1 MNLVSGFQIVRRR
14 LVGMATKPGMFGV
27 MTSKYLLVLAAR
39 NNYPRLAAWLLAWQV
54 QTVHEAKVPGKPV
67 IALTLPK
74 SGFAEDVQSSI
85 AMNGRFKV
93 LRLHRKALKIIAN
106 YFFGDLVDDNNYRQD
121 NDAIT
126 ARKQAYRDF
135 MIGVC
140 RHLVPR
146 LELDVALTA
155 NFSFYAEQEFAAALG
170 QFDIPVVAMHKECI
184 KTPGVEPFYEKTYR
198 ERKTPFQGRL
208 ITTYNEIERRIE
220 INAGVAPAD
229 RIVATGAPRLDRFH
243 QYRREHAGQDQSLD
257 GRPTVL
263 FMSFNDRTGCPVLG
277 RRGDDRFE
285 SLDPDLEK
293 INFANLSRNCI
304 RAMIRLAREYPE
316 IHVIIKSKN
325 HVLAVESLNEGLGED
340 FGPPENLEVMVGGNS
355 FDLIAG
361 SDVLCTINSGSL
373 FEALAANVAVVSP
386 HFDEAATPLAA
397 PFMVDLGDAAGRAN
411 SEDELV
417 RMMAEIALS
426 RPARNRGGELPE
438 ASVQALEKWVNNA
451 DGKAGERASRV
462 IMDLVEEARQRR
474 AKAEDAAQPGE
485 IQTVGG

>member
-1 MNLVSGFQIVRRR
+1 MNLISGFHIVRRR
-14 LVGMATKPGMFGV
+14 IVGMATKPGMFGV

-39 NNYPRLAAWLLAWQV
+39 NDYPRLAAWLLAWQV
-54 QTVHEAKVPGKPV
+54 QTVFEAKAPGKPV

-74 SGFAEDVQSSI
+74 SGFAEDVQNSI
-85 AMNGRFKV
+85 AMDGRFKV
-93 LRLHRKALKIIAN
+93 LRLHRKALKVIAN

-121 NDAIT
+121 DAAIT
-126 ARKQAYRDF
+126 ARKQAYRNF

-170 QFDIPVVAMHKECI
+170 HFDIPVVAMHKECI
-184 KTPGVEPFYEKTYR
+184 KTPGVEPFYEETYR
-198 ERKTPFQGRL
+198 ERKMPFQGRL

-285 SLDPDLEK
+285 ALDPELEK
-293 INFANLSRNCI
+293 INFSNLSRNCI
-304 RAMIRLAREYPE
+304 RAMIRLARENPE

-325 HVLAVESLNEGLGED
+325 HVLAVDSLNEGLGED
-340 FGPPENLEVMVGGNS
+340 FGPPENLEVLVGGNS
-355 FDLIAG
+355 FDLIVG

-373 FEALAANVAVVSP
+373 FEALAANVDVVSP
-386 HFDEAATPLAA
+386 HFDEAVTPLAS
-397 PFMVDLGDAAGRAN
+397 PFMVDLGEAAERAN

-417 RMMAEIALS
+417 RIMAEKALA
-426 RPARNRGGELPE
+426 RPAKSRGAELSE
-438 ASVQALEKWVNNA
+438 TSCLALDHWVNNS
-451 DGKAGERASRV
+451 DGKAGERVSRV
-462 IMDLVEEARQRR
+462 IMELVDEKRQR
-474 AKAEDAAQPGE
+474 AAGKNTVPTGE
-485 IQTVGG
+485 AQTIGG

>member
-1 MNLVSGFQIVRRR
+1 
-14 LVGMATKPGMFGV
+14 
-27 MTSKYLLVLAAR
+27 
-39 NNYPRLAAWLLAWQV
+39 
-54 QTVHEAKVPGKPV
+54 
-67 IALTLPK
+67 
-74 SGFAEDVQSSI
+74 
-85 AMNGRFKV
+85 
-93 LRLHRKALKIIAN
+93 
-106 YFFGDLVDDNNYRQD
+106 
-121 NDAIT
+121 
-126 ARKQAYRDF
+126 
-135 MIGVC
+135 
-140 RHLVPR
+140 
-146 LELDVALTA
+146 
-155 NFSFYAEQEFAAALG
+155 
-170 QFDIPVVAMHKECI
+170 
-184 KTPGVEPFYEKTYR
+184 
-198 ERKTPFQGRL
+198 
-208 ITTYNEIERRIE
+208 
-220 INAGVAPAD
+220 
-229 RIVATGAPRLDRFH
+229 
-243 QYRREHAGQDQSLD
+243 
-257 GRPTVL
+257 
-263 FMSFNDRTGCPVLG
+263 
-277 RRGDDRFE
+277 
-285 SLDPDLEK
+285 LEK

-304 RAMIRLAREYPE
+304 RAMIRLAREHPE

-426 RPARNRGGELPE
+426 RPARNRGGELPK

>member
-1 MNLVSGFQIVRRR
+1 MNLISGFHIVRRR

-27 MTSKYLLVLAAR
+27 MTSKYFLVLAAR
-39 NNYPRLAAWLLAWQV
+39 NDYPRLAAWLLAWQV
-54 QTVHEAKVPGKPV
+54 QTVYEAKTPGKPV
-67 IALTLPK
+67 VALTLPK
-74 SGFAEDVQSSI
+74 SGFAEDVQNSI
-85 AMNGRFKV
+85 AMDGRFKI
-93 LRLHRKALKIIAN
+93 LRLHRKALKVIAN

-121 NDAIT
+121 DATIT
-126 ARKQAYRDF
+126 ARKQAYRNF

-140 RHLVPR
+140 RHLVQR
-146 LELDVALTA
+146 LELDVVLTA

-170 QFDIPVVAMHKECI
+170 HFDIPVVAMHKECI
-184 KTPGVEPFYEKTYR
+184 KTPGVEPFYEETYR
-198 ERKTPFQGRL
+198 ERKMPFQGRL

-243 QYRREHAGQDQSLD
+243 QYRREHAGRDQSLD

-285 SLDPDLEK
+285 ALDPELEK
-293 INFANLSRNCI
+293 INFSNLSRNCLG
-304 RAMIRLAREYPE
+304 AMIRLAREYPE

-325 HVLAVESLNEGLGED
+325 HVLAVESLNAGLED
-340 FGPPENLEVMVGGNS
+340 DTGLPENLEVLVGGNS
-355 FDLIAG
+355 FDLIVG

-373 FEALAANVAVVSP
+373 FEALAANVEVVSP

-397 PFMVDLGDAAGRAN
+397 PFMVDLGASATRAN
-411 SEDELV
+411 SADELV
-417 RMMAEIALS
+417 SIVAEKALS
-426 RPARNRGGELPE
+426 RPAKSRGAELSE
-438 ASVQALEKWVNNA
+438 ASRQALDQWVNNS
-451 DGKAGERASRV
+451 DGNAGERVSRI
-462 IMDLVEEARQRR
+462 IMEMVDERRQRTA
-474 AKAEDAAQPGE
+474 AKETDQTGE